1 MFEPT
6 QSSFTGISV
15 IQGKLEVV
23 RDLAVS
29 LDKAT
34 KVDMNADGDVNW
46 LGVAQEVHTD
56 LNVQLA
62 ILEAEL
68 TALLAA
74 VKGTNP

>member
-6 QSSFTGISV
+6 QSRLTGISV

-34 KVDMNADGDVNW
+34 KVHMNADGDVNW

-74 VKGTNP
+74 VKGMNP